1 VQSLGEYLKVTCHVF
16 VGGTNVREDM
26 DKLRAGVQVVV
37 GTPGRVHDMINRG
50 ALGKQVLIILGTHAY
65 FCLCRHERHEDVHS
79 RRGRR
84 NAVAGL

>member
-1 VQSLGEYLKVTCHVF
+1 MVQSLGEYLKVTCHVF

-50 ALGKQVLIILGTHAY
+50 ALGKQVLGTRK
-65 FCLCRHERHEDVHS
+65 FLLCRHKRHEDVYS
-79 RRGRR
+79 RRG
-84 NAVAGL
+84 